1 MTITTYAKKLFV
13 LMMLISFN
21 VNAAFYE
28 ETTDNEPLKPI
39 VNIVKIQKWEIL
51 KSDKNLS
58 SVVRRWATRAGKQFS
73 WEVGGGV
80 SDVLLDEIEL
90 VFEGSFESAME
101 QMKQSLTNGSININ
115 LCYYPNFIRVV
126 DVVTPCV
133 VNSAERK

>member
-13 LMMLISFN
+13 WMMLISFN

-126 DVVTPCV
+126 DVVTP
-133 VNSAERK
+133 

>member
-39 VNIVKIQKWEIL
+39 MNIVKIQKWEIL

-101 QMKQSLTNGSININ
+101 QMKQSLANGSININ